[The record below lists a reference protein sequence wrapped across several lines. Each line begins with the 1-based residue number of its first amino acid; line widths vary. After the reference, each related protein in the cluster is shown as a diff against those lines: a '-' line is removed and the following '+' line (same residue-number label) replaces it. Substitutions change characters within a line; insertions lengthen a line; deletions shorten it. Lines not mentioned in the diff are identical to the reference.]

1 MAISKRHR
9 VADFFGFGAF
19 LVAIVNLIL
28 INFIILTN
36 TSGSSAFMFYSP
48 AYGVVFGMMSLL
60 FKRRRNVL
68 AMWGLFLCLFLIVFQ
83 FLMFGLSWT
92 INPRI

>member
-1 MAISKRHR
+1 MVTSKRHR
-9 VADFFGFGAF
+9 VADVLGFGAF

-28 INFIILTN
+28 INFVVLTS
-36 TSGSSAFMFYSP
+36 TSGGSTFMFYSP
-48 AYGVVFGMMSLL
+48 VYGLVLGMVSLL
-60 FKRRRNVL
+60 FKRRRNVF
-68 AMWGLFLCLFLIVFQ
+68 AMWGMFLCLFLIVFT